1 MAGTLDGKVA
11 IVTGAGRGL
20 GRAMTLGLLEAGARV
35 AAVELDAPAIEETQD
50 AAEDRGAGERF
61 LGIVAD
67 VTLGRERPENRPRHH
82 GALRP
87 ARHSGQ
93 QCRHQH
99 RHVLRGEGQP
109 IGKLWE
115 TTPEEFRR
123 IIEVNVIAT
132 FLMTRAVLPTLLAQR
147 WGRIINVTT
156 SLDTMWRT
164 FMQPYGG
171 SKAANEAHLTA
182 LAQELDGTGVTAN
195 VLVPGGAT
203 DTRLVS
209 RTMAPDRSKLI
220 APDVMVR
227 AAVWLCSNASDGV
240 NGQRFIGTRWDEKL
254 AARRRLRKKP
264 VRRWHGSNS
273 APGGHAGQY
282 AVKWRFDPASAGT
295 RPFTALAKASY
306 TMRPSAPMGSARAS
320 ALCICSRCFGRHD
333 R

>member
-1 MAGTLDGKVA
+1 MPGSLDGKVA

-20 GRAMTLGLLEAGARV
+20 GRAMTLGLLKAGACV

-50 AAEDRGAGERF
+50 AAEDLGAGDRF
-61 LGIVAD
+61 LGIAAD
-67 VTLGRERPENRPRHH
+67 VTWDESGAKIVRAAKERFGRLDILINNA
-82 GALRP
+82 GV
-87 ARHSGQ
+87 STGT
-93 QCRHQH
+93 
-99 RHVLRGEGQP
+99 LRGEGQP
-109 IGKLWE
+109 VGKLWE

-123 IIEVNVIAT
+123 IIEVNVIGT

-164 FMQPYGG
+164 FLQPYGG

-220 APDVMVR
+220 TPDVMVPPL
-227 AAVWLCSNASDGV
+227 VWLCSTASDGI
-240 NGQRFIGTRWDEKL
+240 NGQRFIGTRWDQKL
-254 AARRRLRKKP
+254 APAEAAKK
-264 VRRWHGSNS
+264 
-273 APGGHAGQY
+273 AG
-282 AVKWRFDPASAGT
+282 
-295 RPFTALAKASY
+295 
-306 TMRPSAPMGSARAS
+306 APMAWQQLGQQATLPDSMK
-320 ALCICSRCFGRHD
+320 
-333 R
+333 